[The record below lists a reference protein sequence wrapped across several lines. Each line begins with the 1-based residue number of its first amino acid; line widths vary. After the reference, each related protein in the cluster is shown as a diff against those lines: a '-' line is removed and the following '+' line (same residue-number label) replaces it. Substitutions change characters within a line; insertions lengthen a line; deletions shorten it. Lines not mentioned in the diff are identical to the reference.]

1 MTPEDSILAAWATS
15 NRVTIFLVESLP
27 SVIWASRVPAVPR
40 RTIRSIAAH
49 FHNSRCGWIRTLGWD
64 LRVPAPVRVDPFRV
78 TRRDLARALDRSGES
93 MGRLLRLGIENGGS
107 LPPSSRYV
115 WRNLPL
121 DVAHVLSYFVAHEGH
136 HRGQLV
142 LAARQLGHRLP
153 VSTMAGLWD
162 WRRRSKEGKGSVS
175 KPKSSGRAR
184 KGLLR
189 RPTTAR

>member
-1 MTPEDSILAAWATS
+1 MTPDDSILAAWATS

-27 SVIWASRVPAVPR
+27 SAIWASRVPEVPS

-64 LRVPAPVRVDPFRV
+64 LRVPAPARVDPFRV
-78 TRRDLARALDRSGES
+78 TRRDLARALERSGAG

-162 WRRRSKEGKGSVS
+162 WRRRSKEGKGSGPAVEER
-175 KPKSSGRAR
+175 GT
-184 KGLLR
+184 R
-189 RPTTAR
+189 RRR